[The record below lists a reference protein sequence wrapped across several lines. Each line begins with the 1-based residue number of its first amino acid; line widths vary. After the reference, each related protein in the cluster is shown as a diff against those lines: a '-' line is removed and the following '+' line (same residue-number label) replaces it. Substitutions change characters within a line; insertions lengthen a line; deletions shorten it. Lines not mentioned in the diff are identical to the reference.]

1 MNIGKNVIIIAA
13 IVVVAYL
20 VFFWLNNSVLSWG

>member
-1 MNIGKNVIIIAA
+1 MNKKVIIIAA
-13 IVVVAYL
+13 IAVVAYL

>member
-1 MNIGKNVIIIAA
+1 MNKKVTIIAA
-13 IVVVAYL
+13 IVVVYL